1 MGSIAPSV
9 ARALDLGVV
18 LARARP
24 RRRRRLVVDKRAVA
38 VARRVV
44 VAGADADVVET
55 VVDARRDVVGVAR
68 ARVVGV
74 ATRMGGR
81 TPRARE

>member
-1 MGSIAPSV
+1 
-9 ARALDLGVV
+9 
-18 LARARP
+18 
-24 RRRRRLVVDKRAVA
+24 VDKRAVA

-55 VVDARRDVVGVAR
+55 VVEKRRDVVGVAR

-74 ATRMGGR
+74 ATRMVGR
-81 TPRARE
+81 TPRVPTCDV